1 LPSFLPTRAT
11 LTITVGEAGFIPP
24 RFSPDPARLRVTAG
38 SASFVLAASTSSGVT
53 TPKLDR
59 LQRQAS
65 YFPADGRPTA
75 QMQVHWQRT
84 MEAIETAFQALTG
97 QVADLSGI
105 VAQIQAAN
113 DLASAANATAVS
125 TKATI
130 DIANSFTNPTSVVS
144 ASNTGTITI
153 AAHSRVYGDGTTV
166 SVNAGSLSGFT
177 SGQYVTVF
185 YDDAARAGGAVT
197 YEATTNAVA
206 QSGNR
211 HIVGQATI
219 PAVGEAPVTGRSPSA
234 PGYVVEKIGI
244 GYEL

>member
-1 LPSFLPTRAT
+1 M
-11 LTITVGEAGFIPP
+11 
-24 RFSPDPARLRVTAG
+24 
-38 SASFVLAASTSSGVT
+38 T

-97 QVADLSGI
+97 QVTDLGSI

-113 DLASAANATAVS
+113 NLAAAANATAVAA
-125 TKATI
+125 KATI
-130 DIANSFTNPTSVVS
+130 DIANSFTNPTSVLT
-144 ASNTGTITI
+144 AANDGTITI
-153 AAHSRVYGDGTTV
+153 AAHSRVYGDGSTV
-166 SVNAGSLSGFT
+166 SVNSGSLSGFT

-197 YEATTNAVA
+197 YEATTSAVS

-219 PAVGEAPVTGRSPSA
+219 PAAGEAATTGVSPSA
-234 PGYVVEKIGI
+234 PGYVAEKDRTLD
-244 GYEL
+244 YYT